1 MLYRNGDEIILS
13 KELQKAIENI
23 KPLPKEKLKEGLSLL
38 NYRYPLN
45 IIYFGYVNHCYD
57 VDGLKELNTF
67 FSCHRYFNFKEFH
80 DYLNFCN
87 SIFDKMGVT
96 EEVYYEHK
104 EYIKSLKKNLLGSNF
119 LKYSLETR
127 NNLAKVDCRF
137 DDFSPYELNEYI
149 SDNNYYV
156 TINFEYDG
164 FNDTP
169 YQLLDYYVYKKYS
182 NEYENT
188 DNEILLLFEK
198 LYASILKDYQYS
210 REITEE
216 NQVFIF
222 LEDIKK
228 EETDYLEYVNDDE
241 EDKIIFFANNISVML
256 NIANQLANYYLDN
269 EMEYRSVLDE

>member
-13 KELQKAIENI
+13 KELQETIENI

-127 NNLAKVDCRF
+127 NNLAEVDCRF

-164 FNDTP
+164 YNDTP
-169 YQLLDYYVYKKYS
+169 YQILDYYVYKKFAD
-182 NEYENT
+182 EYENAN
-188 DNEILLLFEK
+188 NENLLIFEK
-198 LYASILKDYQYS
+198 LYTEILKDYKYS
-210 REITEE
+210 IEITEE

-228 EETDYLEYVNDDE
+228 EETDYLEYVSDDE